1 MEVLPSYLLDLLSAS
16 LSCLKYLGSA
26 FACYTRF
33 LDPVPQS
40 LVTPPIYYKVT
51 NGQCLS
57 YNLNRPA
64 LAVHRCPELLDQHAS
79 SFLVGKELK
88 V

>member
-1 MEVLPSYLLDLLSAS
+1 MEVLPSYLLDLLFAS
-16 LSCLKYLGSA
+16 LSCLKYIGSA
-26 FACYTRF
+26 FACYSCF
-33 LDPVPQS
+33 LDPVPQ
-40 LVTPPIYYKVT
+40 VCYKVT
-51 NGQCLS
+51 NGQCPS

-64 LAVHRCPELLDQHAS
+64 LPVHWCPELLDQRAS

>member
-1 MEVLPSYLLDLLSAS
+1 MEVLPSYLLDLLFAS
-16 LSCLKYLGSA
+16 LSCLKYIGSA
-26 FACYTRF
+26 FACYSCF
-33 LDPVPQS
+33 LDPVPQG
-40 LVTPPIYYKVT
+40 LVTLPVCYKVT
-51 NGQCLS
+51 NGQCPS

-64 LAVHRCPELLDQHAS
+64 LPVHWCPELLDQRAS

>member
-1 MEVLPSYLLDLLSAS
+1 MEILPSYLLDLLSAS
-16 LSCLKYLGSA
+16 LSRVKYLGSA
-26 FACYTRF
+26 FACYSCF

-40 LVTPPIYYKVT
+40 LVTLPIYYKVT
-51 NGQCLS
+51 NGQCPS

-64 LAVHRCPELLDQHAS
+64 LPVHRCPELLDQHAS
-79 SFLVGKELK
+79 SFLVDKELK

>member
-1 MEVLPSYLLDLLSAS
+1 MEVLPSYLLDPLSAS

-26 FACYTRF
+26 FVCYSCF

-40 LVTPPIYYKVT
+40 PVTLPIYYKVT
-51 NGQCLS
+51 NGPCPS

-64 LAVHRCPELLDQHAS
+64 LPVHRCPELPDQHAS
-79 SFLVGKELK
+79 SFLAGKELK